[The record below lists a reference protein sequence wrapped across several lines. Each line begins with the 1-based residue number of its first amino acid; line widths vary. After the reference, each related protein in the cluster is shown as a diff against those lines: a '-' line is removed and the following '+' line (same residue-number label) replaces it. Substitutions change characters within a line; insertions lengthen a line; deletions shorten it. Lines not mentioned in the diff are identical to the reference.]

1 MTKVFISYCHE
12 QGQWVWDRLVP
23 CLKAGG
29 PEVLIDRE
37 RFEAGKGVVGQM
49 DAMQDQ
55 AHKHLLVLSEEY
67 LKSSYCRHEMNRAI
81 KVDPKFERGVAI
93 PVMRGT
99 CTLPNKIKKP
109 NPLYVDLRKDK
120 EADPWTLLFNQCNA
134 DLGTTAPSW
143 LTARDEIVR
152 FLKRK
157 QSVSLVVKSNA
168 AWRGLVEQIGSDH
181 LPALATVDL
190 EGPGTASRQG
200 LLTEILKA
208 LGNRVSLPDEPKD
221 LVEFGRVF
229 ESQPGVSYLALTHF
243 DMVPHR
249 PNYDVD
255 LLAGLKYLIMDSRK
269 LVLLAQS
276 RTPFANLLPRGHPL
290 SEIDIKT
297 VELR

>member
-1 MTKVFISYCHE
+1 MTSVFISYCHE

-29 PEVLIDRE
+29 TVVLIDRE

-49 DAMQDQ
+49 DATQDQ
-55 AHKHLLVLSEEY
+55 ADKHLLVLSEEY
-67 LKSSYCRHEMNRAI
+67 LKSSYCVHEMQRAI
-81 KVDPKFERGVAI
+81 KVDPKFERGVVI
-93 PVMRGT
+93 PLMRGT
-99 CTLPNKIKKP
+99 CSLPDKIKKP
-109 NPLYVDLRKDK
+109 NPIYVDLRKDK
-120 EADPWTLLFNQCNA
+120 KADPWTLLFNQCNA

-168 AWRGLVEQIGSDH
+168 VWRGLLEHIASDH
-181 LPALATVDL
+181 VPALATVDL

-243 DMVPHR
+243 DLVPHR
-249 PNYDVD
+249 DHYGVD
-255 LLAGLKYLIMDSRK
+255 LFAALRYLIESRR

-276 RTPFANLLPRGHPL
+276 RSSFANLLPRDHPL
-290 SEIDIKT
+290 SEVDIKT